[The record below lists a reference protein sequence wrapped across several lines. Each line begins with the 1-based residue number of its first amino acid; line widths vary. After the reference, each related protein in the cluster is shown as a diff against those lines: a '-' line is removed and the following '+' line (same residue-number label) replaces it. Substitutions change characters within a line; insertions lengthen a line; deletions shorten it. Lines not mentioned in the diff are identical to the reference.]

1 MTTTE
6 LMEITDR
13 IMALPPAERAAI
25 AQTVWQS
32 IEEDEALIPP
42 QSDAEAI
49 ATARQRDA
57 EMSEGGVSQRSHQEV
72 MQDARRAIQCK

>member
-13 IMALPPAERAAI
+13 IMALPPAERVAI

-49 ATARQRDA
+49 ATARRRDA
-57 EMSEGGVSQRSHQEV
+57 EMSEGGVSRRSHQEV